1 MNLHK
6 LDRMTVQ
13 LLPNQLWVEGSKD
26 MTLFLISDWAL
37 DMKNRSSPKEGVRMK
52 IVLKRKIVNELMT
65 TYLPSVLLLLIT
77 WMTTFFKP
85 YFFEAALSVN
95 LTTMLV
101 LTTIFIGVMQTL
113 PTTAYI
119 KMIDVWLIF
128 CQLIP
133 FIEVILLTIGEYLRT
148 GDGSGEEQSDVVSE
162 VQKIDQQSEE
172 DEVSTISGQDEVTM
186 GPQTKVA
193 KIPVEAW
200 KENRE
205 KRNWVKFAGENETVY
220 IIYKYIFQRRSSCQ
234 CLPWFGS

>member
-1 MNLHK
+1 MEES
-6 LDRMTVQ
+6 R
-13 LLPNQLWVEGSKD
+13 D
-26 MTLFLISDWAL
+26 MTLFVISDWAL
-37 DMKNRSSPKEGVRMK
+37 DLKNASNLEEGVRMK
-52 IVLKRKIVNELMT
+52 IVLKRKIVNEIMT

-133 FIEVILLTIGEYLRT
+133 FIEVVLLTIGRGVHRVCMCY
-148 GDGSGEEQSDVVSE
+148 
-162 VQKIDQQSEE
+162 
-172 DEVSTISGQDEVTM
+172 IS
-186 GPQTKVA
+186 A
-193 KIPVEAW
+193 YS
-200 KENRE
+200 
-205 KRNWVKFAGENETVY
+205 Y
-220 IIYKYIFQRRSSCQ
+220 IIE
-234 CLPWFGS
+234 